1 MKAFTALRRR
11 LRESPRW
18 RFAALVAGFYGL
30 MMLLYAYFML
40 ANLSSAGVYFATSK
54 RYTFS
59 NGCTHGTYIS
69 FIVRIPDLLRFLGKN
84 FFRLSSF

>member
-11 LRESPRW
+11 LRESPRC

-40 ANLSSAGVYFATSK
+40 ANLSSAPQFVYAQF
-54 RYTFS
+54 
-59 NGCTHGTYIS
+59 
-69 FIVRIPDLLRFLGKN
+69 
-84 FFRLSSF
+84 

>member
-40 ANLSSAGVYFATSK
+40 ANVSSAPQFVYAQF
-54 RYTFS
+54 
-59 NGCTHGTYIS
+59 
-69 FIVRIPDLLRFLGKN
+69 
-84 FFRLSSF
+84 